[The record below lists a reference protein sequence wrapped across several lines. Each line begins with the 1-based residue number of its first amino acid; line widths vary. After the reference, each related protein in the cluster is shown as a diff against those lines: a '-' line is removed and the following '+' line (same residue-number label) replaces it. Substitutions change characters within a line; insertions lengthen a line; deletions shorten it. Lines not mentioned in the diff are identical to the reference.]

1 MRLIMKRVFL
11 YVALVAT
18 LALSMTACDS
28 FLDVEQPEEK
38 VSYLTQDVNFTATS
52 IICKHFTELY
62 MQYPHCENYYIEMV
76 GDEVEGVREVMIL
89 DLLVPE
95 DNPVLEA
102 EFKVGYDGKF
112 VALSKYD
119 VFDPVTGFQYMGG
132 CYYGKAVDGY
142 IRDYYGFL
150 TEGTVRISS
159 LDGVYNIDVNAK
171 SLDHEIKVLYSG
183 PLTVIEGK

>member
-1 MRLIMKRVFL
+1 MKRVFL

-18 LALSMTACDS
+18 LSLSMTACDS
-28 FLDVEQPEEK
+28 FLEVEQPEDK
-38 VSYLTQDVNFTATS
+38 VSYLTKDVNFAATS

-62 MQYPHCENYYIEMV
+62 MQYPYHENYFIELL
-76 GDEVEGVREVMIL
+76 GDEVDGVRDVMIL

-102 EFKVGYDGKF
+102 EYKVGYDGKF

-119 VFDPVTGFQYMGG
+119 VFDPTTGFQYMGG
-132 CYYGKAVDGY
+132 CYYGRAVDGY

-150 TEGTVRISS
+150 TEGTVRITS
-159 LDGVYNIDVNAK
+159 LDGVYHIDVNAM
-171 SLDHEIKVLYSG
+171 SLEHEIKVQYSG